1 VASVDEE
8 MCPDYEHA
16 AMMIAMMLFLFAVGG
31 EANVEEIHNALET
44 PPWELVNRSLAWMLE
59 ILPDDTVIPDP
70 PIEL

>member
-1 VASVDEE
+1 
-8 MCPDYEHA
+8 
-16 AMMIAMMLFLFAVGG
+16 VGG